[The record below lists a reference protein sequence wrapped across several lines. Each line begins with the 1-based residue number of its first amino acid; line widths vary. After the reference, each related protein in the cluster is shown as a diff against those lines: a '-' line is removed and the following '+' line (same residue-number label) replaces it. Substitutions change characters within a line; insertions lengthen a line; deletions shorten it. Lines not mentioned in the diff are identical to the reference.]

1 MSCVRVALLLLASG
15 AGSALTL
22 PALPSTL
29 PLLHFNLDK
38 FLLPGESRRLR
49 IVKAESL
56 TALDAALA
64 NGDNLLGSLITTP
77 AGNALSTAS
86 VLHVREVRRH
96 PALGATVDVVA
107 VGRAHL
113 DLIDF
118 DRSFVGEDVTAFRDG
133 EHAAPPAPEPA
144 PAPEPED
151 AEAAEAAA
159 AAQAVAVA
167 AKAAAAAV
175 DNAPCWDAPESL
187 ERLWQVQAAA
197 KFREE
202 LCALDLDA
210 PPAEDL
216 SAFHELWGAENEAEA
231 ASQLLSFAAC
241 RSLSAFQRSRALGMT
256 SAAERHVYARKCRR
270 KAAKKAAAEVAI
282 RDALAPT
289 AS

>member
-107 VGRAHL
+107 VGRANL

-159 AAQAVAVA
+159 AAQ
-167 AKAAAAAV
+167 AAAV

>member
-107 VGRAHL
+107 VGRANL

-118 DRSFVGEDVTAFRDG
+118 DRSFVGEDVTAFLFR
-133 EHAAPPAPEPA
+133 H
-144 PAPEPED
+144 
-151 AEAAEAAA
+151 
-159 AAQAVAVA
+159 VVM
-167 AKAAAAAV
+167 
-175 DNAPCWDAPESL
+175 S
-187 ERLWQVQAAA
+187 QVQ
-197 KFREE
+197 
-202 LCALDLDA
+202 
-210 PPAEDL
+210 
-216 SAFHELWGAENEAEA
+216 
-231 ASQLLSFAAC
+231 
-241 RSLSAFQRSRALGMT
+241 
-256 SAAERHVYARKCRR
+256 Y
-270 KAAKKAAAEVAI
+270 
-282 RDALAPT
+282 
-289 AS
+289 

>member
-107 VGRAHL
+107 VGRANL

-151 AEAAEAAA
+151 AEAAE
-159 AAQAVAVA
+159 
-167 AKAAAAAV
+167 AAAAAV

>member
-96 PALGATVDVVA
+96 PALYLPYLFVTGNLSVNLVPYLLLGAISSLFSGRLGVV
-107 VGRAHL
+107 
-113 DLIDF
+113 
-118 DRSFVGEDVTAFRDG
+118 E
-133 EHAAPPAPEPA
+133 
-144 PAPEPED
+144 
-151 AEAAEAAA
+151 
-159 AAQAVAVA
+159 
-167 AKAAAAAV
+167 
-175 DNAPCWDAPESL
+175 
-187 ERLWQVQAAA
+187 
-197 KFREE
+197 
-202 LCALDLDA
+202 
-210 PPAEDL
+210 
-216 SAFHELWGAENEAEA
+216 
-231 ASQLLSFAAC
+231 
-241 RSLSAFQRSRALGMT
+241 
-256 SAAERHVYARKCRR
+256 
-270 KAAKKAAAEVAI
+270 
-282 RDALAPT
+282 LAPYVVLIAAFMLIAT
-289 AS
+289 RKNS

>member
-107 VGRAHL
+107 VGRANL

-118 DRSFVGEDVTAFRDG
+118 DRPFVGEDVTAFRDG
-133 EHAAPPAPEPA
+133 DAAPPAPELA

-159 AAQAVAVA
+159 AAQAAAVA